1 MTSRILLTAAGA
13 LCALSAAPTLASPCG
28 DRIVALHRRLDE
40 GTARAAAA
48 SSGGQ
53 AVAAA
58 REGQASQPGSR
69 NEPTVPFQDPAREAQ
84 ATRQAA
90 EAGGGGTGNGPG
102 QGGPEPSADA
112 RPAGKRL
119 GLHGGG
125 SGGRAPVGAAA
136 LSAQRILGGC
146 SGSHSGLNE
155 PSCDTRLMEPITG

>member
-1 MTSRILLTAAGA
+1 M
-13 LCALSAAPTLASPCG
+13 
-28 DRIVALHRRLDE
+28 HRRLDE

-90 EAGGGGTGNGPG
+90 EAGGGGTGMA
-102 QGGPEPSADA
+102 EA
-112 RPAGKRL
+112 R
-119 GLHGGG
+119 
-125 SGGRAPVGAAA
+125 AA
-136 LSAQRILGGC
+136 LNQARTLDQQGNASGCMEAVAEAERRSAPR
-146 SGSHSGLNE
+146 
-155 PSCDTRLMEPITG
+155 P

>member
-58 REGQASQPGSR
+58 REAQASQPGSR

-90 EAGGGGTGNGPG
+90 EAGGGGTGMA
-102 QGGPEPSADA
+102 ED
-112 RPAGKRL
+112 R
-119 GLHGGG
+119 
-125 SGGRAPVGAAA
+125 AA
-136 LSAQRILGGC
+136 LNQARTHDQQGNASGCMEAVAEAEGRSAPR
-146 SGSHSGLNE
+146 
-155 PSCDTRLMEPITG
+155 P